1 MKYYVHV
8 AVNSKNS
15 SLQFICHCCN
25 ISNIIETYRE
35 ILRNIEYVEKT
46 ERICVIT

>member
-1 MKYYVHV
+1 MKYYVQV
-8 AVNSKNS
+8 VVNFKNS
-15 SLQFICHCCN
+15 SLQFICHCN
-25 ISNIIETYRE
+25 ISNIAETYRE